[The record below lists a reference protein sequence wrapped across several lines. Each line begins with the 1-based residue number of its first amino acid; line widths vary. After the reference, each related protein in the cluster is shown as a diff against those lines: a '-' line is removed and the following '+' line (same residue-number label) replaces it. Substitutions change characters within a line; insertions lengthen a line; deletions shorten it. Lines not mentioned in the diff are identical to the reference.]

1 MFLTREPAEAGIRAF
16 VAAQSTLPLSY
27 AEVGAT
33 REGVTPKGYYAVDR
47 YRVKLGEGEAA
58 YRRAVEALRGWRQFD
73 LGWASIVP
81 RGAPLEVG
89 TTVAVLARHY
99 GFWSLN
105 SARVVYLVEG
115 TDRAERFGFATGRS
129 PATARRAR
137 NASSSSATARA
148 APSTTKCWHSPG
160 PTIPWRGSATRSPGR
175 CSGASRTTRRRRWPG
190 PWPRSLSLHRAARIF
205 ARC

>member
-1 MFLTREPAEAGIRAF
+1 MTREPAEAGIRAF
-16 VAAQSTLPLSY
+16 VAAQSTLPFSY

-47 YRVKLGEGEAA
+47 YRVKLGEGEAV

-115 TDRAERFGFATGRS
+115 TDRAERFGFAYGTLPGHGEKGEERFTVEWNHEDDS
-129 PATARRAR
+129 VHYDVLAFSRPNHPLAWLGFPL
-137 NASSSSATARA
+137 ARA
-148 APSTTKCWHSPG
+148 LQLRFARDSTG
-160 PTIPWRGSATRSPGR
+160 EMV
-175 CSGASRTTRRRRWPG
+175 
-190 PWPRSLSLHRAARIF
+190 RAA
-205 ARC
+205 AP

>member
-105 SARVVYLVEG
+105 SARVVYLVKDM
-115 TDRAERFGFATGRS
+115 DRAERFGFAYGTLPGHGEKGEERFVVERDHES
-129 PATARRAR
+129 GSVHYDVLAFSRPNHPLAWLGYPF
-137 NASSSSATARA
+137 ARA
-148 APSTTKCWHSPG
+148 LQ
-160 PTIPWRGSATRSPGR
+160 
-175 CSGASRTTRRRRWPG
+175 RRFAHD
-190 PWPRSLSLHRAARIF
+190 SKEAMARAVA
-205 ARC
+205 A

>member
-47 YRVKLGEGEAA
+47 YRVKLGEGEAV

-115 TDRAERFGFATGRS
+115 TDRAERFGFAYGTLPGHGEKGEERFVVERDRES
-129 PATARRAR
+129 GSVHYDVLAFSRPDHPLAWLGYPF
-137 NASSSSATARA
+137 ARA
-148 APSTTKCWHSPG
+148 LQ
-160 PTIPWRGSATRSPGR
+160 
-175 CSGASRTTRRRRWPG
+175 RRFAHD
-190 PWPRSLSLHRAARIF
+190 SKEAMARAVA
-205 ARC
+205 A

>member
-1 MFLTREPAEAGIRAF
+1 VFLTREPAEAGIRAF

-33 REGVTPKGYYAVDR
+33 REGVTPKGYAVDR
-47 YRVKLGEGEAA
+47 YRVKLGEGEEV

-81 RGAPLEVG
+81 RGAPLELG

-105 SARVVYLVEG
+105 STRVVYLVKD
-115 TDRAERFGFATGRS
+115 TDRAERFGFAYGTLPGHGEKGEERFVVERDCES
-129 PATARRAR
+129 GSVHYDVLAFSRPNHPLAWLGYPF
-137 NASSSSATARA
+137 ARA
-148 APSTTKCWHSPG
+148 LQ
-160 PTIPWRGSATRSPGR
+160 
-175 CSGASRTTRRRRWPG
+175 RRFARD
-190 PWPRSLSLHRAARIF
+190 SKEAMVRAA
-205 ARC
+205 AE